1 MEPIVRIYFFFTRKY
16 GGVVLLRVGGKLDWM
31 KERVAIDSQVVS
43 YCNDLSIRGRGI
55 EKAEKVLES
64 TQLDD

>member
-1 MEPIVRIYFFFTRKY
+1 MEPIVRIYFFTRKY
-16 GGVVLLRVGGKLDWM
+16 GGVVLLGVGWELDWM
-31 KERVAIDSQVVS
+31 KERVAVDSQVVS
-43 YCNDLSIRGRGI
+43 YGNDLGIGGRGI